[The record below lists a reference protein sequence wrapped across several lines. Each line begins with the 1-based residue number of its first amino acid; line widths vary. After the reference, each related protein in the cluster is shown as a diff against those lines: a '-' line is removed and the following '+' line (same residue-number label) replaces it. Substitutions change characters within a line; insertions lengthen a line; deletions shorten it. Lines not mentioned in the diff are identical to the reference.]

1 MIVRIKKRTLKELL
15 FGVALLA
22 LFLLAII
29 GVSFNSNP
37 VNAVNITNTTVRTT
51 VNVTNTEPNITY
63 VFVDDL
69 DSGNPTGDIDL
80 VANGVKVVSCNASIF
95 DYNGWQD
102 INATSVN
109 GTLYINSVGG
119 GTADNN
125 HRYVNTSCGSCRQ
138 GGSSTNASCDCRF
151 ALQYYANDSNQWRC
165 NISVDDTGGTQ
176 KISSKIFLSDTEI
189 SQAYTITKLL
199 AINTTLLINYGNL
212 SVTETSSE
220 IEHNVTNAG
229 NINLNLTLRGF
240 GGSQN
245 GEDIM
250 PGGGNTTMFCDFG
263 NITHGYKRY
272 AIGSSGFPFSDMKNL
287 SNMTK
292 RTNLTLPARIN
303 DINVDRDQNS
313 TYWKLQVPLGVG
325 GICNG
330 TIIFGAIDAE
340 I

>member
-1 MIVRIKKRTLKELL
+1 MT
-15 FGVALLA
+15 
-22 LFLLAII
+22 
-29 GVSFNSNP
+29 P
-37 VNAVNITNTTVRTT
+37 
-51 VNVTNTEPNITY
+51 
-63 VFVDDL
+63 
-69 DSGNPTGDIDL
+69 
-80 VANGVKVVSCNASIF
+80 
-95 DYNGWQD
+95 
-102 INATSVN
+102 
-109 GTLYINSVGG
+109 
-119 GTADNN
+119 
-125 HRYVNTSCGSCRQ
+125 
-138 GGSSTNASCDCRF
+138 
-151 ALQYYANDSNQWRC
+151 
-165 NISVDDTGGTQ
+165 GTQ

-263 NITHGYKRY
+263 NITHGYQRY